1 MKRCFQVLV
10 SGIWFLWAGSAM
22 AQDGDSGSWV
32 QLPGAAVDIS
42 INQDGQAYSVTLDG
56 GTWRW
61 DMAEQ
66 RWRQMSGDFA
76 RISAAIGNR
85 PWAINSRGEL
95 SQYNGLWWEPRE
107 VDVLDVAA
115 DTEGNVFIA
124 KINGDI
130 WKWYA
135 LRNEWQ
141 PVAGTAKRL
150 AIGKDGMPWA
160 VTDTAKVRAYDG
172 DVWRTYPGRARDIAF
187 GATDVV
193 AMADDVGLVRIW
205 LAARK
210 RWEIVEGVKDIVSL
224 AVTPQ
229 GNIWAVRNDGLI
241 FANGGLT
248 IDDTSDEATDLSAT
262 APRPKEAKP
271 PVNIATDAVA
281 EIATAPV
288 DIAPSAVAPGVVVPG
303 SSNTEAT
310 SSGGSASGNNT
321 FTDPLTVT
329 TTDPIVFVNTL
340 KSAASL
346 AIGGD
351 GSVFALDGAGGV
363 LRWSN
368 RRNEFES
375 FPGELVRITV
385 DPEGNPWGISAL
397 GRVFRHTGTR
407 WKQIVGATGSDI
419 SAGYDGTVLLTN
431 AQGRIFRLNDAQ
443 TRFEMVSG
451 TSASLIATGPD
462 GTPWAVRS
470 DQLVSRC
477 DTNPCKVY
485 AQKAKS
491 IAVGPDNS
499 VYIVSTNNLLMRL
512 DQDGKFIRVQTPG
525 HTPASV
531 AVGPMGYPWLV
542 NDKGI
547 ALSSKFFDRDEGSDL
562 MVASATSGD
571 TVGTGETEQVVST
584 ETSGIVFRKNM
595 QFTTVPLD
603 QISGSVEIG
612 AGPDGSVIISAYN
625 EDFEKYDEK
634 RKKFVKFSSNLAVQ
648 SRLYSGIDIASN
660 GDIWAAET
668 SQFGVLYRERDQVV
682 KEYSVSGFAPGN
694 PTVAP
699 DGTVYSIFNYGSDY
713 YLYSKAENSEEFKRF
728 NNFSQVDIA
737 GVGPGND
744 IWIID
749 KNNLVRQWNG
759 SSFELR
765 PKRGSQKASKLDVG
779 GNGTV
784 YIIDTNNTLRKWN
797 GANDSF
803 DEVNIEPTGELAVD
817 ADGRPWVT
825 FNGAFSN
832 SPPTIKRAK
841 D

>member
-1 MKRCFQVLV
+1 MKRCFRVLV
-10 SGIWFLWAGSAM
+10 SGIWFLWAGLAV
-22 AQDGDSGSWV
+22 AQEGDSSSWA
-32 QLPGAAVDIS
+32 QLPGSALDIS
-42 INQDGQAYSVTLDG
+42 INEDGQAYSVGLDG
-56 GTWRW
+56 VPWRW
-61 DMAEQ
+61 DKPEQ
-66 RWRQMSGDFA
+66 RWRQMSGKFA

-85 PWAINSRGEL
+85 PWAINALEEL

-115 DTEGNVFIA
+115 DTQGNVYIA

-141 PVAGTAKRL
+141 PIAGTAKRL
-150 AIGKDGMPWA
+150 AIGKSGLPWA
-160 VTDTAKVRAYDG
+160 ITDAAKVRAYDG

-193 AMADDVGLVRIW
+193 AMADDAGLVRIW

-210 RWEIVEGVKDIVSL
+210 RWEIIDGVKDIVSL

-248 IDDTSDEATDLSAT
+248 IDDTSDEAADVSAT
-262 APRPKEAKP
+262 VPRPKDARAQ
-271 PVNIATDAVA
+271 VNVADAPTAEVA
-281 EIATAPV
+281 LAPV
-288 DIAPSAVAPGVVVPG
+288 DVAPSAVAPDVVVPG

-310 SSGGSASGNNT
+310 SSGGGSGGNNT
-321 FTDPLTVT
+321 FTDPVTVT
-329 TTDPIVFVNTL
+329 TTDAIVFVNTL
-340 KSAASL
+340 KPAASL

-351 GSVFALDGAGGV
+351 GSVFGLDGAGGV

-368 RRNEFES
+368 RRNDFES

-385 DPEGNPWGISAL
+385 DREGNPWGISAL
-397 GRVFRHTGTR
+397 GRVFRHTGTL
-407 WKQIVGATGSDI
+407 WKQITGATGSDI

-431 AQGRIFRLNDAQ
+431 AAGRIFRLNEAQ
-443 TRFEMVSG
+443 TRFEMISG
-451 TSASLIATGPD
+451 TGASLIATGPD
-462 GTPWAVRS
+462 GTPWIVRS
-470 DQLVSRC
+470 DRLVSRC
-477 DTNPCKVY
+477 DTNPCKVF

-512 DQDGKFIRVQTPG
+512 DQDGKFNRVQTPG
-525 HTPASV
+525 HTPSTV

-542 NDKGI
+542 SDKGI

-562 MVASATSGD
+562 MVANATSGD

-595 QFTTVPLD
+595 RFSTVPMD
-603 QISGSVEIG
+603 QRTS
-612 AGPDGSVIISAYN
+612 AGQVATASDGSVIIGGGSQ
-625 EDFEKYDEK
+625 EFEKYDER
-634 RKKFVKFSSNLAVQ
+634 RKKFVQFSSNLVDS
-648 SRLYSGIDIASN
+648 SRTFSAIDIAPN
-660 GDIWAAET
+660 GDVWAIATSMTAE
-668 SQFGVLYRERDQVV
+668 LYRERDQVV
-682 KEYSVSGFAPGN
+682 KEYSVSGFSPSEV
-694 PTVAP
+694 TVAP
-699 DGTVYSIFNYGSDY
+699 DGTVYVTFRSGSDT

-728 NNFSQVDIA
+728 NNFSQVHVA
-737 GVGPGND
+737 GAGPGND
-744 IWIID
+744 IWIVD
-749 KNNLVRQWNG
+749 KDNLVRQWNG

-765 PKRGSQKASKLDVG
+765 PKRGSQEASSIDVG
-779 GNGTV
+779 ANGTV
-784 YIIDTNNTLRKWN
+784 YIRDTNNSALRKWN

-803 DEVNIEPTGELAVD
+803 DEVNNAPVGSIAVD
-817 ADGRPWVT
+817 ADGRPWIAT
-825 FNGAFSN
+825 GGS
-832 SPPTIKRAK
+832 SPTISRAR

>member
-1 MKRCFQVLV
+1 MKRCFRVLV

-22 AQDGDSGSWV
+22 AQEGDSSSWV
-32 QLPGAAVDIS
+32 QLPGTAVDIS
-42 INQDGQAYSVTLDG
+42 INEDGQAYSVTLDG

-66 RWRQMSGDFA
+66 RWRRMSGDFA

-85 PWAINSRGEL
+85 PWAINSLGEL

-115 DTEGNVFIA
+115 DTQGNVFIA

-141 PVAGTAKRL
+141 PITGTAKRL
-150 AIGKDGMPWA
+150 AIGKSGLPWA
-160 VTDTAKVRAYDG
+160 ITDTAKVRAYDG

-193 AMADDVGLVRIW
+193 AMADDAGLVRIW

-210 RWEIVEGVKDIVSL
+210 RWEIVGGVKDIVSL

-248 IDDTSDEATDLSAT
+248 IDDTSDEATDLST
-262 APRPKEAKP
+262 TVPRPKEAKP
-271 PVNIATDAVA
+271 PVNVASDAVA
-281 EIATAPV
+281 EVAAAPV
-288 DIAPSAVAPGVVVPG
+288 DVAPSAVAPGVVVPG
-303 SSNTEAT
+303 SSNSEAT
-310 SSGGSASGNNT
+310 SSGGGSGGNNT
-321 FTDPLTVT
+321 FTDPVTVT
-329 TTDPIVFVNTL
+329 TTDAIVFVNTL

-351 GSVFALDGAGGV
+351 GSVFGLDGAGGV

-375 FPGELVRITV
+375 FPGELVRVTV
-385 DPEGNPWGISAL
+385 DREGNPWGISAL
-397 GRVFRHTGTR
+397 GRVFRHTGTL
-407 WKQIVGATGSDI
+407 WKQITGATGSDI

-443 TRFEMVSG
+443 TRFERVSG
-451 TSASLIATGPD
+451 TGASLIAAGPD

-470 DQLVSRC
+470 DQLVQRC

-491 IAVGPDNS
+491 ISVGPDNS

-531 AVGPMGYPWLV
+531 AVGPMGYPWV
-542 NDKGI
+542 VSDKGI

-562 MVASATSGD
+562 MVANATSGD

-584 ETSGIVFRKNM
+584 ETSGVVFRKNIR
-595 QFTTVPLD
+595 FTTVPLD
-603 QISGSVEIG
+603 QRTGSVQVATASDG
-612 AGPDGSVIISAYN
+612 AVIIGGGN
-625 EDFEKYDEK
+625 EGFEKYDER
-634 RKKFVKFSSNLAVQ
+634 RKKFVQFSSSLVDS
-648 SRLYSGIDIASN
+648 SRYFSGIDIAPN
-660 GDIWAAET
+660 GDIWAIDTSMSAE
-668 SQFGVLYRERDQVV
+668 LYRERNQVV
-682 KEYSVSGFAPGN
+682 KEYSVSGFSPSEV
-694 PTVAP
+694 TVAP
-699 DGTVYSIFNYGSDY
+699 DGTVFVIFRSGGDTF
-713 YLYSKAENSEEFKRF
+713 LYSKPDNSEEFKRF
-728 NNFSQVDIA
+728 SDFNQVHVA
-737 GVGPGND
+737 GAGPGND
-744 IWIID
+744 IWIVD
-749 KNNLVRQWNG
+749 KSNLARQWTG

-765 PKRGSQKASKLDVG
+765 PKRGSQKASSIDVG

-784 YIIDTNNTLRKWN
+784 YIRDTNNALRKWN

-803 DEVNIEPTGELAVD
+803 DEVNNAPLGSIAVD
-817 ADGRPWVT
+817 ADGRPWIAT
-825 FNGAFSN
+825 GGS
-832 SPPTIKRAK
+832 SPTISRAR